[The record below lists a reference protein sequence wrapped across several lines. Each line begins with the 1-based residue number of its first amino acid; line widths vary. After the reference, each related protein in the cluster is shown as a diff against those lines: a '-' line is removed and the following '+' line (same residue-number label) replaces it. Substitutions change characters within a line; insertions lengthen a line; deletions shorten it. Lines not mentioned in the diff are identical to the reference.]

1 MIIKT
6 LNDTLQKK
14 CLIGLTYFDVNGVQL
29 KQTLLAGTVTSVDE
43 EMGIKLN
50 LLTVGSASN
59 INNKS
64 TKNNSAKKKSSKGKE
79 AEFILPSNTSCWF
92 TAPKGDFHTSVENVK
107 ITDPDYL
114 ITWDIYQTK
123 AQKTEDG
130 ITDNIKDGEQQ
141 WWQWRP
147 RTQKPQVG

>member
-1 MIIKT
+1 MTIKT

-50 LLTVGSASN
+50 LLTLDSVKKN
-59 INNKS
+59 HNKS
-64 TKNNSAKKKSSKGKE
+64 ANKTSFKGKK
-79 AEFILPSNTSCWF
+79 AEFILPANTSCWF

-123 AQKTEDG
+123 AQKTADG
-130 ITDNIKDGEQQ
+130 IKDNIKDGEQQ

>member
-1 MIIKT
+1 MTIKT
-6 LNDTLQKK
+6 LYDTLQKR

-50 LLTVGSASN
+50 LLTLDSATN
-59 INNKS
+59 ANKKS
-64 TKNNSAKKKSSKGKE
+64 TKGKE
-79 AEFILPSNTSCWF
+79 AEFILPANTSCWF
-92 TAPKGDFHTSVENVK
+92 NAPKGDFHTSVENVK

-123 AQKTEDG
+123 AQKTADG
-130 ITDNIKDGEQQ
+130 IKDNIKDGEQQ

>member
-6 LNDTLQKK
+6 LDDTLQKK
-14 CLIGLTYFDVNGVQL
+14 CLIGLTYFDVNGTQL

-50 LLTVGSASN
+50 LLTIDSASHT
-59 INNKS
+59 NNKGN
-64 TKNNSAKKKSSKGKE
+64 KVKE
-79 AEFILPSNTSCWF
+79 AEFILPANTSCWF
-92 TAPKGDFHTSVENVK
+92 KAPKGDFHTSLENVK

-123 AQKTEDG
+123 AQKTADG

-147 RTQKPQVG
+147 RTEKPQVG

>member
-1 MIIKT
+1 MLKN

-14 CLIGLTYFDVNGVQL
+14 CLIGLTYFDVNGEQL
-29 KQTLLAGTVTSVDE
+29 KQTLLAGTVKSVDE
-43 EMGIKLN
+43 EMGITLI
-50 LLTVGSASN
+50 LF
-59 INNKS
+59 I
-64 TKNNSAKKKSSKGKE
+64 KKSADAAKNKKAKEKE
-79 AEFILPSNTSCWF
+79 AEFILPADTSCWF
-92 TAPKGDFHTSVENVK
+92 KAPKGDFHTSVENIK

-123 AQKTEDG
+123 AQKTADG
-130 ITDNIKDGEQQ
+130 AKGTDVKNNIKDGEQQ

>member
-14 CLIGLTYFDVNGVQL
+14 CLIGLTYFDVNGMQL

-50 LLTVGSASN
+50 LLTVDSTTN
-59 INNKS
+59 TNNKS
-64 TKNNSAKKKSSKGKE
+64 NKGKE
-79 AEFILPSNTSCWF
+79 AEFILPANTSCWF

-130 ITDNIKDGEQQ
+130 ITDTNIKENAKDGEQQ

-147 RTQKPQVG
+147 RIEKPQVG

>member
-50 LLTVGSASN
+50 LLTAD
-59 INNKS
+59 S
-64 TKNNSAKKKSSKGKE
+64 TTNAKKKSSKGKE

-130 ITDNIKDGEQQ
+130 ITDTNIKENAKDGEQQ

-147 RTQKPQVG
+147 RTEKPQVG

>member
-50 LLTVGSASN
+50 LFTLDSATN
-59 INNKS
+59 TN
-64 TKNNSAKKKSSKGKE
+64 KKSSKGKE
-79 AEFILPSNTSCWF
+79 AEFILPANTSCWF

-130 ITDNIKDGEQQ
+130 ITNNIKDGEQQ

>member
-1 MIIKT
+1 MTIKT

-29 KQTLLAGTVTSVDE
+29 KQTLLAGTVTSVDK

-50 LLTVGSASN
+50 LLTLDSAN
-59 INNKS
+59 NHDNKS
-64 TKNNSAKKKSSKGKE
+64 TKKTRNKGKQ
-79 AEFILPSNTSCWF
+79 AEFILPANTSCWF
-92 TAPKGDFHTSVENVK
+92 TAPKGDFHTSVDNVK

-123 AQKTEDG
+123 AQKTTDG